1 MDWKRDL
8 LERLAANTPGGYAVG
23 GEAASEPTALAGL
36 ALLAHGKTAEA
47 EAASGWLAAIQDSAG
62 AIGMGPTRPE
72 PHWATALAILLWQR
86 FDSTQSTKV
95 YKAST
100 DRAVAWALN
109 DHGLALEQ
117 QPHIGHDTTLIGW
130 SWAAQ
135 THSWVEP
142 TAMFV
147 LALNAVGMQSHKRTR
162 EAVRLLIDRQL
173 PSGGCNFGNTIVM
186 GQELLPHIQP
196 TGIAMMALAGE
207 TETHPR
213 TELSLEYLERALSA
227 DTTTASL
234 CYGVLG
240 LAAHGRRRGEHAAW
254 VRQSYERAGRE
265 DVGCYKLALLAL
277 AAAEKWS
284 G

>member
-8 LERLAANTPGGYAVG
+8 LDRLAANTPGGYAVG
-23 GEAASEPTALAGL
+23 GEGASEPTALAGL
-36 ALLAHGKTAEA
+36 ALLAHGKTADA
-47 EAASGWLAAIQDSAG
+47 QVAAGWLAAMQDNAG
-62 AIGMGPTRPE
+62 AIGIGPSRPQ

-86 FDSTQSTKV
+86 FGSTQTTSV
-95 YKAST
+95 YKDST
-100 DRAVAWALN
+100 DRAVAWALK
-109 DHGLALEQ
+109 DHGLAQEQ
-117 QPHIGHDTTLIGW
+117 QPHIGHDTMLIGW

-147 LALNAVGMQSHKRTR
+147 LALNAVGMQGHARTR

-173 PSGGCNFGNTIVM
+173 PSGGCNYGNTIVM
-186 GQELLPHIQP
+186 GQELLPLVQP
-196 TGIAMMALAGE
+196 TGVAMMALAGE

-213 TELSLEYLERALSA
+213 TEQSLKYLEQALAA
-227 DTTTASL
+227 DTTMASL

-240 LAAHGRRRGEHAAW
+240 LAAHERRSNEHSAW
-254 VRQSYERAGRE
+254 VRKSYERASRE

-277 AAAEKWS
+277 AVAEKWN